1 MSSCQVACKRRD
13 WKRINICHFPE
24 NHRQMYQVFHT
35 CARLKHDFKASLP
48 YEEGPFDISWLPAAC
63 LEVRGPPQRL
73 RCAFGSAGS
82 AQGAAGGSWGAA
94 AFPGAE
100 QQESA
105 GMSVH
110 VSSRWGLGLH
120 CWFEE
125 KKGRWCLLGRW
136 SWNWEDFPERI
147 GLNVTWFFVLGTWW
161 VWQGQI
167 FQEQA
172 SSFGCFCLVPGKAI
186 RTKATARRWST
197 VLFWVS
203 IQLGIAPS
211 P

>member
-1 MSSCQVACKRRD
+1 MLPHIWCFSPDFLGSLILRFFNTSGRMSSCQVACKRRD

-35 CARLKHDFKASLP
+35 FARLKHDFKESLP

-105 GMSVH
+105 GMLVH
-110 VSSRWGLGLH
+110 VSSRSGLGLH
-120 CWFEE
+120 CCFEE

-136 SWNWEDFPERI
+136 SWNWEIFPERI
-147 GLNVTWFFVLGTWW
+147 GFECHLV
-161 VWQGQI
+161 
-167 FQEQA
+167 
-172 SSFGCFCLVPGKAI
+172 FCSWNMVGLARANFSRTGK
-186 RTKATARRWST
+186 
-197 VLFWVS
+197 
-203 IQLGIAPS
+203 
-211 P
+211 

>member
-1 MSSCQVACKRRD
+1 MSSCQVTCKRRD

-24 NHRQMYQVFHT
+24 NHRQMYQVFHA
-35 CARLKHDFKASLP
+35 CARPKHDFKASLP
-48 YEEGPFDISWLPAAC
+48 YEEGPFEISWLPAAC

-120 CWFEE
+120 CCFEE
-125 KKGRWCLLGRW
+125 KKGRWCLITGEMRLKLGDLSRKDRFWMSLGFLFLEHGGFGKGKIFKNRQVVLDVFVW
-136 SWNWEDFPERI
+136 SQRK
-147 GLNVTWFFVLGTWW
+147 
-161 VWQGQI
+161 
-167 FQEQA
+167 QEQKLQHVDEVRCY
-172 SSFGCFCLVPGKAI
+172 FGSQFN
-186 RTKATARRWST
+186 
-197 VLFWVS
+197 
-203 IQLGIAPS
+203 
-211 P
+211 